1 MARAREEVKTALQR
15 VMGAYSGASDVEQGA
30 ERVAPPP
37 PPPPRTKWTRHV
49 PHPVLIGHAAS
60 LSQVAAAAAR
70 LDALWGAVAPLAADS
85 SPAERAL
92 QRVLIDG
99 QAPAAVALSGT
110 HAPAGPDGRPGPP
123 ELEALLQR
131 WAACLGQVQRQL
143 THHASGRAGLESL
156 GRAADGAQ
164 NAAQQSQQGLASARA
179 ARGRLEAARDE
190 AAAAARELRAALGPP
205 PAEPFTAAS
214 LSAVHPLNLSTSPSS
229 ASAVCMPAPSAP
241 NLKGLIRVSS
251 DSVLSPC
258 YTRRISQACR
268 RACVCTATARDWRAL
283 ANACRRARPA
293 QPRPQQGDRTA
304 RQAVT

>member
-1 MARAREEVKTALQR
+1 VARAREEVKTALQR

-30 ERVAPPP
+30 ERVAE
-37 PPPPRTKWTRHV
+37 
-49 PHPVLIGHAAS
+49 
-60 LSQVAAAAAR
+60 AAAR

-99 QAPAAVALSGT
+99 EAPAAVALSGT

-156 GRAADGAQ
+156 GRAADAAQ
-164 NAAQQSQQGLASARA
+164 HAAQQSQQGLAAARA
-179 ARGRLEAARDE
+179 ARERLEAARDK

-214 LSAVHPLNLSTSPSS
+214 LSAAHPLNLSTSPSS
-229 ASAVCMPAPSAP
+229 ASAVCMPAPSAAFSARATHAGSHRRAAGHASALP
-241 NLKGLIRVSS
+241 PRLTGAPSRTPAGALNRRGRRVSPS
-251 DSVLSPC
+251 KRPRPRGFSREIEQL
-258 YTRRISQACR
+258 
-268 RACVCTATARDWRAL
+268 
-283 ANACRRARPA
+283 ARPL
-293 QPRPQQGDRTA
+293 PE
-304 RQAVT
+304 